1 MIIKKYQAGS
11 EKEAIT
17 LAKEDLGKEAIV
29 MNIKTIKPKGLFK
42 IFSKTTVEITAAI
55 DENFSPAK
63 KGSEVDFTVKDSTS
77 IQGNMEE
84 KNSAIEEKLNS
95 LTEMLEKQM
104 VTAKE
109 ESMKKSM
116 ETEVSI
122 HDLPNPQK
130 DSDKLVELVFE
141 QLVNNEVSLE
151 YARALMDELDFRCK
165 DGALDDLLASVYQKI
180 ILKLGQTKTIEL
192 EKDKTKVV
200 CFIGPTGVGKTTTI
214 AKIASKFKLEEKI
227 KVAIITADTYRI
239 AAVEQIKT
247 YASILAIPV
256 SVVYEAKDFNEA
268 IEKYKEYDLVL
279 IDTAGRSH
287 KNTEQFNDAKALL
300 EAITDY
306 KKEVYLVVSATT
318 KYNDLSKITSSYSK
332 ITDYSL
338 IFTKLDETM
347 SYGNILNVKL
357 DTKAPLAYVTFGQGV
372 PEDISV
378 LNPQDIAKQ
387 LLGGS
392 E

>member
-192 EKDKTKVV
+192 EKDKPKVV

>member
-55 DENFSPAK
+55 DENFSPTK

-192 EKDKTKVV
+192 EKDKPKVV